1 MKAKHFAGQK
11 SDFMNGTKRLAGKVG
26 FLLGLWLF
34 VTLAGRA
41 TYAAE
46 VSVGVAIHTESDF
59 YEPLG
64 TYGRWEVVGSYGRCW
79 IPGGVEAG
87 WSPYCNGYWQQT
99 DAGWYWA
106 SDEPWGWAT
115 YHYGRWDLDPQFG
128 WYWVPQTQWAPAWVS
143 WREGGGY
150 IGWCPLGPS
159 GSGVV
164 EVDVGGRA
172 PRGFVFVE
180 ERRFLEP
187 VSRKTVNVN
196 ITIVN
201 KTVINKGPDAVII
214 EKATGRKIQAAPA
227 RELRS
232 REEAKVVATHP
243 SPASTSEKA
252 VSAPVRNQ
260 AEKTLPAVE
269 PRQVEK
275 PAVTTAVPQPPATKQ
290 EVQQT
295 DEQIRIAK
303 LDEEKRAQQ
312 EKASETE
319 RAKAKS
325 APTAV
330 EAKPEPKQES
340 KPDAKVES
348 KPVAERPAEPKE
360 PTEQKAGK
368 DEEKKD

>member
-1 MKAKHFAGQK
+1 
-11 SDFMNGTKRLAGKVG
+11 MNGTKRLAGKVG
-26 FLLGLWLF
+26 FVLCAVLVG
-34 VTLAGRA
+34 TLTGHT

-46 VSVGVAIHTESDF
+46 VSVGVAIHSETDF

-64 TYGRWEVVGSYGRCW
+64 SYGRWEVVGSYGRCW

-115 YHYGRWDLDPQFG
+115 YHYGRWDSDPQFG

-150 IGWCPLGPS
+150 IGWCPLGPT
-159 GSGVV
+159 GRGVV
-164 EVDVGGRA
+164 EVNVGGGA
-172 PRGFVFVE
+172 PRGYVFVE

-187 VSRKTVNVN
+187 VSRKTVSVN
-196 ITIVN
+196 IAVIN
-201 KTVINKGPDAVII
+201 KTVVNRGPDTVSI

-232 REEAKVVATHP
+232 HEEAKVVAKRPTP
-243 SPASTSEKA
+243 TPASEKA
-252 VSAPVRNQ
+252 VATPVRNQ
-260 AEKTLPAVE
+260 AEKTLPTVA

-275 PAVTTAVPQPPATKQ
+275 PVAKTADPQLPVTKK

-312 EKASETE
+312 EKSSE
-319 RAKAKS
+319 KVKS
-325 APTAV
+325 APAAV
-330 EAKPEPKQES
+330 EARPEIKPEDKHES
-340 KPDAKVES
+340 KPDTKVES
-348 KPVAERPAEPKE
+348 KPVAERAVAIKE